1 MIGYGTRSFG
11 DEHQHRRACR
21 EQHEQVEQLVVAQ
34 IDQVRPLSCSSCSAY
49 SLFSSSSPHPTQDL
63 GGLRELDLRVGDDLH
78 LVSPRVEERVAA
90 EDLHARLAR
99 RREHRRLIVD
109 DEPEVAGRIRAL
121 GPSFGEREELVAH
134 VDEGHPVHPAAQL
147 QVEQSPVEVE
157 RLVDRAHFEREVVD
171 SECPR
176 HGR

>member
-1 MIGYGTRSFG
+1 M
-11 DEHQHRRACR
+11 
-21 EQHEQVEQLVVAQ
+21 AQ
-34 IDQVRPLSCSSCSAY
+34 IDHGEALVAQLLQRRLA
-49 SLFSSSSPHPTQDL
+49 LLDLDPHPTQDL
-63 GGLRELDLRVGDDLH
+63 RRLRELDLGVGDDLH

-90 EDLHARLAR
+90 EDLRARFACGR
-99 RREHRRLIVD
+99 DHRRLIVD